1 MESNT
6 ISQLVLVAAQVI
18 ISDSINLDLIME
30 WFINL
35 FVHNVAYGPHNEA
48 SGHYNGCPDLRVA
61 QLYLPFG
68 GTRVVYTCDLKQGV
82 YIPTTGT

>member
-18 ISDSINLDLIME
+18 ISDSIN
-30 WFINL
+30 
-35 FVHNVAYGPHNEA
+35 GPHNEA